1 MKNIEKTSLI
11 PQPPT
16 RPIIGNLHLIEQKHV
31 VASLMKLSKTYG
43 GIFRMSLFKRSFLVA
58 SSQEI
63 VNELSDTT
71 RFEKI
76 VSGPLLEYRD
86 FAGDGLFTA
95 HTREP
100 NWGKAHRI
108 LMPAFGPLGVRDM
121 FDQML
126 EIANQMFLRWE
137 RFGPEATIDV
147 SEDMTRLT
155 LDTIALCGFGYRF
168 NSFYQ
173 EDLHPFVTSMVGAL
187 EEGTNRVRRPNF
199 VQPLMV
205 KTNNAY
211 QADIEYMRQIGQEL
225 IDKRREAPSTEGFTD
240 LLSRM
245 LAAVDP
251 ESGEKLDD
259 ENMIYQMVTFLIAG
273 HETTSATLSFA
284 IEFLLHNPDVL
295 QQAREV
301 VDNVLGT
308 QTPRFEH
315 LQHLTYIEQILMET
329 LRLWPPAPA
338 FTVRPIENT
347 LLAGEYEVTRRDPIT
362 VLIPSLHR
370 DPKVWGDEPEKFDP
384 DRFATEQAKKL
395 PPNAWKPFGNGARAC
410 IGRPFAMQ
418 EAQLVLCMM
427 LQRFDF
433 EFVDPDYQPV
443 IINQASLK
451 PGNLKIKARAR
462 ILAKD
467 LDTPKSKDTSR
478 SDARTT
484 KKQNNVD
491 ASVPSMKNLTALT
504 IAYGSN
510 AGSAEAFAQKL
521 AQEAPFYGFAPSLM
535 PLNKLVNTLHETKAL
550 AVVTA
555 SYEGQS
561 PDNAN
566 KFIPYVESGDIDPLT
581 DIKFGVFGCGNRQW
595 ARTYQAIPTL
605 VDAALHT
612 AGAERITALGAGDS
626 GGNFFAAFDQW
637 SADFWQNLCL
647 QYGKKRPNAARSSS
661 IKVEYVAEHRASLL
675 NIKGM
680 ALGEVLSNECLVDMS
695 FANARAKNHLEI
707 KLPTHMSYCAGDYL
721 DVMVS
726 NSSDQVKRVLRR
738 FGLSADLLISLQ
750 GQPSNLPS
758 DRPVSCSDLLTHYVE
773 LAQPATRSQIV
784 AMQGKTKCPLGE
796 AQLQQLAG
804 DDYEIKVIKKR
815 LSVIDILEHTPACE
829 LSFEE
834 LLNMLP
840 PMRSRQYS
848 ISSSPLVQPDTASL
862 TIAVVDAPAW
872 SQRGHYKGVASGFL
886 AERLPGDRISVAVR
900 PGSQHFRLPEDV
912 LRPIIMVCAGSGIA
926 PFRGFI
932 QQKKAQYDNGIKTG
946 PIHLFFGVRHP
957 ECDFLYKDYF
967 KSLVATGLI
976 HTHFSFSKKTDE
988 TIKYVQEKLWSERLQ
1003 VGELLDAGAKILVCG
1018 DGAYME
1024 PAIRQALLKIQASR
1038 HNLDRAESEVW
1049 LKKMIEE
1056 HAYSADVFN

>member
-1 MKNIEKTSLI
+1 MKNIEKPSLI

-16 RPIIGNLHLIEQKHV
+16 RPVIGNLHLIEQKHV

-43 GIFRMSLFKRSFLVA
+43 GIFRMSLFKRNLLVA

-76 VSGPLLEYRD
+76 VSGPLLEYRAI
-86 FAGDGLFTA
+86 AGDGLFTA

-108 LMPAFGPLGVRDM
+108 LMPAFGPLGVREM

-187 EEGTNRVRRPNF
+187 EEGTNRVRRPDF
-199 VQPLMV
+199 VQPFMV

-211 QADIEYMRQIGQEL
+211 KADIEYMRQIGQEL

-295 QQAREV
+295 KQAREV

-308 QTPRFEH
+308 ETPRFEH

-338 FTVRPIENT
+338 FTVRAIEDT
-347 LLAGEYEVTRRDPIT
+347 LLAGKYEVTRRDPIT

-370 DPKVWGDEPEKFDP
+370 DPSVWGDAPEKFDP

-433 EFVDPDYQPV
+433 EFVDPNYEPM

-467 LDTPKSKDTSR
+467 LDTPKSKGTTTPDV
-478 SDARTT
+478 RTAKT
-484 KKQNNVD
+484 QNKVD
-491 ASVPSMKNLTALT
+491 ASVPSTKNLTALT

-521 AQEAPFYGFAPSLM
+521 GQDAPFYGFAPSVI
-535 PLNKLVNTLHETKAL
+535 PLNKLVDKLHETKAL

-566 KFIPYVESGDIDPLT
+566 KFIPHIQSDDIDHLT
-581 DIKFGVFGCGNRQW
+581 DIKFSVFGCGNRQW

-605 VDAALHT
+605 VDAALDA
-612 AGAERITALGAGDS
+612 AGAERITPLGAGDS
-626 GGNFFAAFDQW
+626 GGNFFAAFEQW
-637 SADFWQNLCL
+637 SADFWQNLCIH
-647 QYGKKRPNAARSSS
+647 YGKELPIAPRSSS
-661 IKVEYVAEHRASLL
+661 IEVEYVAEHRASNL

-680 ALGEVLSNECLVDMS
+680 ALGEVLANECLVDMS
-695 FANARAKNHLEI
+695 FANARAKNHLQI
-707 KLPTHMSYCAGDYL
+707 KLPAHMSYCTGDYL
-721 DVMVS
+721 DVLVS
-726 NSSDQVKRVLRR
+726 NSSDQVKRALRR

-750 GQPSNLPS
+750 GQQSSLPS
-758 DRPVSCSDLLTHYVE
+758 DRPISCSDLLANYVE
-773 LAQPATRSQIV
+773 LAQPATRSQII
-784 AMQGKTKCPLGE
+784 AMRGKTKCPIGA
-796 AQLQQLAG
+796 AQLQQLA
-804 DDYEIKVIKKR
+804 DDDFETKVIQER
-815 LSVIDILEHTPACE
+815 LSVIDILEQTPACE

-848 ISSSPLVQPDTASL
+848 ISSSPMVQPDNVSL
-862 TIAVVDAPAW
+862 TVAVVDAPAW
-872 SQRGHYKGVASGFL
+872 SKRGHFKGLASCFL
-886 AERLPGDRISVAVR
+886 AERSPGDRLSVAVR
-900 PGSQHFRLPEDV
+900 PGPQHFKLPEDA

-926 PFRGFI
+926 PLRGFI
-932 QQKKAQYDNGIKTG
+932 QQRKAQPDNGITTG
-946 PIHLFFGVRHP
+946 PIHLFFGVSHP
-957 ECDFLYKDYF
+957 ECDLLYKDYF
-967 KSLVATGLI
+967 QSLVASKLI
-976 HTHFSFSKKTDE
+976 HTHFSFSKKTDGA
-988 TIKYVQEKLWSERLQ
+988 IKYIQDKLWSERAQ
-1003 VGELLDAGAKILVCG
+1003 IGELLD
-1018 DGAYME
+1018 
-1024 PAIRQALLKIQASR
+1024 
-1038 HNLDRAESEVW
+1038 
-1049 LKKMIEE
+1049 
-1056 HAYSADVFN
+1056 